1 MLVRAAHRKARPEA
15 IRHRISCEQLYLPW
29 LCPAYNAPFRECR
42 RQISVNA
49 GSHTSALR
57 KRRNSQDGS
66 NMASRRALATALNY
80 RPLDDI
86 PFEGL
91 NIPPPSSPQ
100 RVTTSHDA
108 NSLSNL
114 RPFDSLSPVLLGGSL
129 ETAPQRYRVGRAGIG
144 GDLSEILSLFD
155 ACLQVGRMERAGVI
169 LKRIAKLGAV
179 ESEQLLALH
188 NQYLR
193 VAVEQIIMKPSE
205 SATQD
210 LHKWFE
216 LEIRHQ
222 GLLQNAETIAYML
235 KAALQS
241 PQGKPGGRRDRL
253 VRRYMDMVPGED
265 GLEVLGLGILT
276 AQELNQINHICPT
289 YNLAEAF
296 ESHFGEEL
304 EIPESSNCELLEQ
317 SQPGLD
323 HPVPHVRPTGQKG
336 LGLKSLKKS
345 LSLFSKLPTS
355 GIDMASL
362 SIEEKRQIQA
372 KLEEDAVNSSID
384 RWREESVHLSKMGL
398 NTALQTK
405 SLGARMWRWH
415 MAVEQRLKEELVKVD
430 EAELKEKKN
439 IEDQERCLYGPFLR
453 TLPADKLAAVSII
466 SIMTTMS
473 SLGVDKGL
481 PLSKAI
487 MAIAENVEDESVFEA
502 IQSNGKKGIWP
513 NSFKGDR
520 KGGMDPAL
528 IRRAIRF
535 RGADSAAKLVSPNPG
550 DESNMEGRHRQW
562 PMTMKAKVG
571 AFLMSALIDMAKVPV
586 TLEHPDTKEVV
597 TQMQPAFSHSHQYK
611 MGKKVGV
618 VIANNV
624 LVQQLKREPVHS
636 LLAKHLPMLVEPDPW
651 TEFNKGGFISHPA
664 KMMRI
669 KLGDKDQRHYAEAA
683 IGKGDMEQ
691 TFKGLDVLGKTGWR
705 INQPVFD
712 VMLEAWNSGEAI
724 ANIAPEN
731 PKLQIP
737 PEPEATKDPLE
748 RRRWIRTLKLIEN
761 ARTGMH
767 SQRCFQNFQLE
778 IARAL
783 RKEVFYFPHNVDF
796 RGRAYP
802 IPPYLN
808 HMGADH
814 CRGLLTFAKGKELG
828 ENGLRWL
835 KIHLANVY
843 GFDKASLE
851 EREAFATKH
860 MNSIYESATNPLNGS
875 RWWLT
880 AEDPWQCLAAC
891 IELKNALES
900 SDATRFVSHLA
911 IHQDGTCNG
920 LQHYAALGGDVW
932 GAKQVNLEP
941 GNRPADVY
949 SAVANLVRESISND
963 NERGNPFAKLLDGK
977 ITRKIVKQTV
987 MTNVYGVTFV
997 GAKAQVRKQLV
1008 AAYPDLPNE
1017 DTMNPGLLA
1026 SYIAVKIFTAL
1037 SSMFRGAHDIQYWLG
1052 ECASRITQSLTPE
1065 QLDRLQMDWPHF
1077 MAKAKSPAKDGW
1089 TPPRIEELTQFKSSV
1104 IWTNPLHMPVVQPY
1118 RLSKSRVV
1126 MTNMQ
1131 RISLSEPHRSNPVS
1145 KRKQLQGFPPNFIH
1159 SLDATHMLLSALKCD
1174 ELGLSFAAVHDS
1186 FWTHAADIDAMNEVL
1201 RDTFIRI
1208 HSDDVIGRL
1217 AAEFSA
1223 RYKDC
1228 MYLARVKAGTPLHKR
1243 IKALRESEGRQKW
1256 GKAIKSKSKR
1266 LARLDELLTECKRLR
1281 LLRSSDPEEV
1291 KEGQSMVTPG
1301 SIFEEMAA
1309 VTDLAPEEDVA
1320 DLALGDISSR
1330 EAKLHMEQEIEVED
1344 LQSNVEEVNSPF
1356 AGGARLDS
1364 AIGGDEHGSS
1374 QADKHVDVDNSDSEE
1389 DLRGTFEKKLGH
1401 KTRIQDTY
1409 SFVWLPLTFPPVPK
1423 KVKHIS
1429 LLRIYKCL
1437 LFAREILRSHDL
1449 KKVNI
1454 SSHEGVA
1461 SEHCN
1466 KRQFRG
1472 LFQGSRHQV
1481 PAVGRFGKAGS

>member
-1 MLVRAAHRKARPEA
+1 M
-15 IRHRISCEQLYLPW
+15 QL
-29 LCPAYNAPFRECR
+29 
-42 RQISVNA
+42 
-49 GSHTSALR
+49 
-57 KRRNSQDGS
+57 
-66 NMASRRALATALNY
+66 
-80 RPLDDI
+80 
-86 PFEGL
+86 
-91 NIPPPSSPQ
+91 PPSP
-100 RVTTSHDA
+100 RTVAPSHDA
-108 NSLSNL
+108 SSLSNL
-114 RPFDSLSPVLLGGSL
+114 RPFDSLSPVFLGGSL
-129 ETAPQRYRVGRAGIG
+129 ETAPQRYRIGRAGIG

-155 ACLQVGRMERAGVI
+155 ACLQVGRMDRAGVI

-179 ESEQLLALH
+179 DSEQLLALH

-193 VAVEQIIMKPSE
+193 GAVEQIIMKPSE
-205 SATQD
+205 SAAQN

-241 PQGKPGGRRDRL
+241 REGKPGGRRGRL

-265 GLEVLGLGILT
+265 GLEVLGLDILT
-276 AQELNQINHICPT
+276 AEELNQINHICPT
-289 YNLAEAF
+289 YNLAEQF
-296 ESHFGEEL
+296 ESPFNEDLEMPEFGDREL
-304 EIPESSNCELLEQ
+304 IEQ
-317 SQPGLD
+317 GQLGLD
-323 HPVPHVRPTGQKG
+323 DPVPYVRPTGQKG

-345 LSLFSKLPTS
+345 LSMFSKLPSS
-355 GIDMASL
+355 GIDMTAL
-362 SIEEKRQIQA
+362 SPEEKREIQA

-384 RWREESVHLSKMGL
+384 RWREESAHLSKMGL

-430 EAELKEKKN
+430 EAELKERKSL
-439 IEDQERCLYGPFLR
+439 EEQERCLYGPFLR

-487 MAIAENVEDESVFEA
+487 MAIAENMEDESVFES
-502 IQSNGKKGIWP
+502 IQHNGKNGIWP
-513 NSFKGDR
+513 KSFKGGR
-520 KGGMDPAL
+520 KASMDPAL
-528 IRRAIRF
+528 IRRAMRF
-535 RGADSAAKLVSPNPG
+535 RGADSAAKLPSPNRG
-550 DESNMEGRHRQW
+550 DGLNMEARHRQW

-571 AFLMSALIDMAKVPV
+571 AFLMSVLIDVAKIPV
-586 TLEHPDTKEVV
+586 SLEHPDTHEVV

-611 MGKKVGV
+611 MGRKVGV

-683 IGKGDMEQ
+683 ISKGDMEQ

-705 INQPVFD
+705 INQSVFD

-724 ANIAPEN
+724 ANIAPET

-737 PEPEATKDPLE
+737 PEPEASKDPLE
-748 RRRWIRTLKLIEN
+748 RRRWIRALKLIEN

-783 RKEVFYFPHNVDF
+783 RNEVFYFPHNVDF

-814 CRGLLTFAKGKELG
+814 CRGLLTFATGKELG
-828 ENGLRWL
+828 DNGLKWL
-835 KIHLANVY
+835 KIHLANVF
-843 GFDKASLE
+843 GFDKASLK

-860 MNSIYESATNPLNGS
+860 MNNIYDSATNPLKGT

-891 IELKNALES
+891 IELKTALDS
-900 SDATRFVSHLA
+900 PDPTRFVSHLA

-941 GNRPADVY
+941 GDRPADVY
-949 SAVANLVRESISND
+949 SAVADLVKESISKD
-963 NERGNPFAKLLDGK
+963 SETGNPFAKLLDGK

-1008 AAYPDLPNE
+1008 AAYPGLPND

-1065 QLDRLQMDWPHF
+1065 QLDRLEIDWPNI
-1077 MAKAKSPAKDGW
+1077 MAKDKTPAKDGR
-1089 TPPRIEELTQFKSSV
+1089 TPPRIEELAQFKSSV

-1126 MTNMQ
+1126 TTNMQ

-1228 MYLARVKAGTPLHKR
+1228 MYLARVKAGTPLHAR
-1243 IKALRESEGRQKW
+1243 IKSFRESEVRQRT
-1256 GKAIKSKSKR
+1256 GKAIKTKSKK
-1266 LARLDELLTECKRLR
+1266 LAKLDELLKECKRLR
-1281 LLRSSDPEEV
+1281 LLKSSDPEEV
-1291 KEGQSMVTPG
+1291 KEGRLMVTPG
-1301 SIFEEMAA
+1301 SIFEELAA
-1309 VTDLAPEEDVA
+1309 GADLAPEEDVA

-1330 EAKLHMEQEIEVED
+1330 EVKLNSGQKMGVED
-1344 LQSNVEEVNSPF
+1344 QPNLEKISSSIDRGALDADTGEDGHVGSDAAEE
-1356 AGGARLDS
+1356 A
-1364 AIGGDEHGSS
+1364 
-1374 QADKHVDVDNSDSEE
+1374 DVDQSDSEE

-1401 KTRIQDTY
+1401 KTRTQDQY
-1409 SFVWLPLTFPPVPK
+1409 LFVWLPLTFPPVPK
-1423 KVKHIS
+1423 KVKPTS
-1429 LLRIYKCL
+1429 FL
-1437 LFAREILRSHDL
+1437 S
-1449 KKVNI
+1449 N
-1454 SSHEGVA
+1454 
-1461 SEHCN
+1461 
-1466 KRQFRG
+1466 
-1472 LFQGSRHQV
+1472 
-1481 PAVGRFGKAGS
+1481 